1 MDMPHR
7 PLGRSGLEVSRL
19 SLGSWRTFE
28 RISKE
33 EGLAVMTAA
42 RDIGINF
49 LDDARYNDETGNA
62 PIRERMVR
70 GALRRALPRRGLAA

>member
-7 PLGRSGLEVSRL
+7 PLGQSGLDVSRL

-42 RDIGINF
+42 RDAGITF
-49 LDDARYNDETGNA
+49 LDDARYNDETGQRA
-62 PIRERMVR
+62 DPDGMVR